1 MKTQTIRKNQNN
13 HFNSNTKNQKVMKTK
28 KYSLMKKATMAL
40 AMLFFISGVAFSQTI
55 EERKGAVSTYSVAA
69 GAPTDEFTWTIEAAV
84 APVVVPAP
92 DGGGT
97 GTIGDPFIINYAAN
111 LTSIQVTW
119 DAGTADIASTAG
131 EVTVQ
136 RRIGTCASLVQTLDL
151 TFWSNPTAV
160 IAPAETDRNVCSA
173 ELIGGNIIID
183 LTGAPDLGESG
194 DPGFDLNYVVAVS
207 DVTLSVT
214 GPNGPVGAGLVTSDG
229 ATVTI
234 PLPDALVN
242 TGAVAQTYTITL
254 SDIQDD
260 FNAAAVA
267 IAGEVFTITVNPIPT
282 TGIISST
289 GTLTRR

>member
-1 MKTQTIRKNQNN
+1 MKA
-13 HFNSNTKNQKVMKTK
+13 
-28 KYSLMKKATMAL
+28 LMAL
-40 AMLFFISGVAFSQTI
+40 AMMFLISGVAFSQTI

-69 GAPTDEFTWTIEAAV
+69 GALTDEFTWTIEAAV

-119 DAGTADIASTAG
+119 DAGTADILSTAG

-136 RRIGTCASLVQTLDL
+136 RRIGSCESLVQTLDL

-160 IAPAETDRNVCSA
+160 IAPAETDLTVCSA
-173 ELIGGNIIID
+173 EVITGGSITID
-183 LTGAPDLGESG
+183 LIGAPDASESVTG
-194 DPGFDLNYVVAVS
+194 GFQVIYDVAVS
-207 DVTLSVT
+207 DPALTVT
-214 GPNGPVGAGLVTSDG
+214 GPNGPIGVGQTVNSLDG
-229 ATVTI
+229 PTVTI

-242 TGAVAQTYTITL
+242 TTSSVQTYTITL
-254 SDIQDD
+254 STVEDD
-260 FNAAAVA
+260 FDDGPYA
-267 IAGEVFTITVNPIPT
+267 IASEVYTITVNPIPT